1 MNIERKPARRSIPE
15 MARDI
20 LGPAAAPVATARVTQ
35 LRVGDES
42 FLVASMIERCP
53 KVMMLRELVKNA
65 LEAAATA
72 RPGYG
77 QVRLSAVSIEGVPK
91 LSIWNS
97 GRGLDADELFRMCDI
112 ASSIRK
118 QHRLD
123 QNFGMG
129 AKVASLPSNR
139 HGLRYRSCHQG
150 IVHEVVLGWRDG
162 VYGRLQRVGNG
173 PVEPRL
179 GQNVT
184 GRLSRIRKPEV
195 KLQDVLEVSAEA
207 IACGHALDQ
216 DWTEVVLFGNAADQD
231 TVRDPYQGAPSMP
244 ADWLAEELTYRF
256 FRLEP
261 DVLLL
266 LEQQGRYFEP
276 LSVRIPR
283 DYGRHETVTLPDGV
297 KLHYA
302 HDAPDPDP
310 DHAGRGQVP
319 PEAAYPTPGTCGLVY
334 RDELYDVLRRQH
346 WLHAAPVFGIPF
358 GARAISV
365 FIELPEA
372 FEIVPDGYR
381 QFLRYGG
388 GRQGQV
394 ACRHFA
400 KAVHEHRPHW
410 LIAII
415 DAQAPSARYLPDIYG
430 DLDRLLRDL
439 KVRRRKRLVPTAAIH
454 TIADPAVASPAAA
467 PLQVGAVAVEPVPP
481 DPIPPAST
489 PAVIPERVHG
499 QLDPAAG
506 SVEGDAFETELSPQI
521 LMLRDEHEI
530 EARGLQERA
539 ARYYPETHQL
549 FLNGHYAAIAAM
561 RLLLEHEFAWAAD
574 PEAMRQQALQQAE
587 RSMASRVGRM
597 LVFALSKQD
606 VWSDH
611 DLAQACSAQALSL
624 VADDFAASLP
634 SARTGMQSLLA

>member
-1 MNIERKPARRSIPE
+1 M
-15 MARDI
+15 
-20 LGPAAAPVATARVTQ
+20 TAQVTQ
-35 LRVGDES
+35 LKVGDES

-77 QVRLSAVSIEGVPK
+77 QVRLSEVWIDGVPK

-139 HGLRYRSCHQG
+139 HGLRYRSCHDG

-162 VYGRLQRVGNG
+162 VYGRLRRIGSDPGVQK
-173 PVEPRL
+173 PSPKLPAKLARL
-179 GQNVT
+179 
-184 GRLSRIRKPEV
+184 RKPQMA
-195 KLQDVLEVSAEA
+195 LQDVLEVSDDA
-207 IACGHALDQ
+207 IACGHALDA
-216 DWTEVVLFGNAADQD
+216 DWTEVVLFGNAAEQD
-231 TVRDPYQGAPSMP
+231 TVRDPYQGAPAMP

-266 LEQQGRYFEP
+266 LEQQGRHFEP

-283 DYGRHETVTLPDGV
+283 DYSRHETVTLPDGV

-302 HDAPDPDP
+302 YEAPEGP
-310 DHAGRGQVP
+310 
-319 PEAAYPTPGTCGLVY
+319 AAPHPTPGTCGLVY

-358 GARAISV
+358 GARSISV
-365 FIELPEA
+365 FIELPET
-372 FEIVPDGYR
+372 FGIVPDGYR
-381 QFLRYGG
+381 QFLRHAG
-388 GRQGQV
+388 GRQGPV

-400 KAVHEHRPHW
+400 KAVHEHRPQW
-410 LIAII
+410 LIGII
-415 DAQAPSARYLPDIYG
+415 EEQAPSARYLPDIYG

-439 KVRRRKRLVPTAAIH
+439 KVRRRRRLLPV
-454 TIADPAVASPAAA
+454 AVAKVAAA
-467 PLQVGAVAVEPVPP
+467 DAVVGFAESDPLPVLPTSPVAPV
-481 DPIPPAST
+481 
-489 PAVIPERVHG
+489 RVHG
-499 QLDPAAG
+499 QLDIEAG
-506 SVEGDAFETELSPQI
+506 LIDDDAFEAEPSPQI

-539 ARYYPETHQL
+539 GRYYPETHQL
-549 FLNGHYAAIAAM
+549 FLNGRYGAITDM
-561 RLLLEHEFAWAAD
+561 RRLLEHEFAWAAD
-574 PEAMRQQALQQAE
+574 PEAMRHQALQQAE
-587 RSMASRVGRM
+587 RSLALRVGRM

-606 VWSDH
+606 KWSDH
-611 DLAQACSAQALSL
+611 DLGQACSAQALSL
-624 VADDFAASLP
+624 VGDDFAASLP
-634 SARTGMQSLLA
+634 AARASMQAVLA